1 MTSPLFVQP
10 PSSYI
15 GEMTFRLVAHV
26 IQYHHSLESVFSS
39 WQFHVYFRCSLARTI
54 IFIWSEKCWVTTCR
68 KSKWLFTMFALHHC
82 AVRTHTQKRE
92 RENLLNKS
100 VFNTSARSYPRL
112 ELYPRL
118 CIWSWCLA
126 GRSGQSCLPAWPVFT
141 NLSARRALLFL
152 LFLLFFA
159 IHRLLNIITALTLL
173 LALIEFRSFFGT
185 LYPADA
191 PNHL

>member
-1 MTSPLFVQP
+1 LPYDSNSADGEGPRTVGLLLSHSFSALHNSLALIPSKPHRPSPLLSCCCTFPEILGHQLLPTEWRAPYSFSP

-112 ELYPRL
+112 GFTQD
-118 CIWSWCLA
+118 C
-126 GRSGQSCLPAWPVFT
+126 VF
-141 NLSARRALLFL
+141 
-152 LFLLFFA
+152 
-159 IHRLLNIITALTLL
+159 
-173 LALIEFRSFFGT
+173 G
-185 LYPADA
+185 PDV
-191 PNHL
+191 